1 VAPARPVTLAGRV
14 TVAIV
19 PREARS
25 RARVGL
31 DAVLT
36 SVPAD
41 VPVVH
46 VDGAAP
52 ARARRLVDAAAARR
66 PMTVVRTAHP
76 LTPNE
81 ARNHARAHVGT
92 PYLVFVDD
100 DLVPQPGWLEA
111 LVACADETGAAA
123 VAPLYFYGDYAD
135 QCVHMAGG
143 DARVEADGG
152 APRYVESHRFGNTAL
167 ALIDEP
173 LVRAPTEQLEFH
185 CMLVRTEV
193 LQRLG
198 PLDEGLRSQFEH
210 TDLCMRIHR
219 DGGTTWLEP
228 AAHVAYQVT
237 PARLSDL
244 PYFVLRW
251 STAWNETSRRTFAA
265 TWGLALD
272 DPRVAASIRF
282 CERHRLDGYAGLS
295 RPLTRLAGGHSVL
308 ARWGRRLAEATLHPA
323 LVARAERR
331 RRRARPPV
339 VVASG
344 A

>member
-1 VAPARPVTLAGRV
+1 MVDPSRSV

-31 DAVLT
+31 DAVLA
-36 SVPAD
+36 SVPAEA
-41 VPVVH
+41 PVVH

-52 ARARRLVDAAAARR
+52 ARARRFVDAAAARR
-66 PMTVVRTAHP
+66 PMTVVRTAHT

-81 ARNHARAHVGT
+81 ARNLALAHVAT
-92 PYLVFVDD
+92 RYVVFVDD
-100 DLVPQPGWLEA
+100 DVVPQPGWLEA
-111 LVACADETGAAA
+111 LVACAEETGAAA
-123 VAPLYFYGDYAD
+123 VAPLYFSGDYAAR
-135 QCVHMAGG
+135 CVHMAGG
-143 DARVEADGG
+143 DARVEEHDG
-152 APRYVESHRFGNTAL
+152 ARRYVESHRHGNTAL
-167 ALIDEP
+167 AAIEEP
-173 LVRAPTEQLEFH
+173 LVRTPTEQLEFH

-237 PARLSDL
+237 PATWSDL
-244 PYFVLRW
+244 PYHVVRW
-251 STAWNETSRRTFAA
+251 STAWNEASRRQFAA
-265 TWGLALD
+265 TWQLPLD

-282 CERHRLDGYAGLS
+282 CERHRLDAYAALW
-295 RPLTRLAGGHSVL
+295 RPLTRVAGGHTFL
-308 ARWGRRLAEATLHPA
+308 ARWGRRLADATVHPV
-323 LVARAERR
+323 LVGRAERR
-331 RRRARPPV
+331 RRRARPPTV
-339 VVASG
+339 VPPVT
-344 A
+344 